1 MGQALSPRQ
10 PAPKLRSTVKEQYGT
25 PRRTQSVFQH
35 VSLTRGFPVKA
46 GKIRR
51 DRLKKGVVITE
62 HTNQEEDQSQA
73 S

>member
-1 MGQALSPRQ
+1 MGQAMSPRN
-10 PAPKLRSTVKEQYGT
+10 PPPKLRSTVKEQYGT

-35 VSLTRGFPVKA
+35 VSLSRGFPVKA

-51 DRLKKGVVITE
+51 DRLKKGVNIAGHETE
-62 HTNQEEDQSQA
+62 NQSEA